1 MVIAFQILLI
11 FIMFISFIG
20 VMVINM
26 ILQDKLTGIF
36 YMSLLAFIV
45 TVIWI

>member
-1 MVIAFQILLI
+1 MVIAFQILLL
-11 FIMFISFIG
+11 FIMFISFFG
-20 VMVINM
+20 VMGTNFV
-26 ILQDKLTGIF
+26 LQDKLTGIF